1 MRGHGGE
8 PDFETVI
15 GADGKIQVPGGVLSR
30 AGTGPGSRVKVTLLP
45 AGIAKALERRNVT
58 AAEVDRIAGLQL
70 ESREQVIAF
79 LLAEGSLPAAS
90 GGARRKGR
98 GKK

>member
-1 MRGHGGE
+1 MKGHGGE
-8 PDFETVI
+8 PDFEAVI
-15 GADGKIQVPGGVLSR
+15 GPDGTIRVPGGILSR
-30 AGTGPGSRVKVTLLP
+30 AGTGPGSRVNVRLLP

-58 AAEVDRIAGLQL
+58 DAEVDRIAGLQL
-70 ESREQVIAF
+70 EPREQVIAF

-90 GGARRKGR
+90 GAARRKGR